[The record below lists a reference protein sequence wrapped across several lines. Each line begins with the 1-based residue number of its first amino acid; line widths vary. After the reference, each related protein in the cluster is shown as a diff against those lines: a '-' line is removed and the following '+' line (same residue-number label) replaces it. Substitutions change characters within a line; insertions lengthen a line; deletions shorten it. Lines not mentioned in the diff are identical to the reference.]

1 LTKDSK
7 IPDLKQAIIF
17 ENEDFIAINKPPY
30 ISSLDERSQ
39 VATPSIL
46 RLLREFEDDAQLC
59 HRLDKETSGVLLA
72 AKHPAAYRHA
82 AMAFEHR
89 QVTKIYHAV
98 VGGIQ
103 DFKGVQVYLPIL
115 PLPNGMVKIDKLQ
128 GKEAETIFNTIEVY
142 RFHTLLEC
150 LPITGRMHQ
159 IRIHLSCAD
168 APIVGDATY
177 GGKDVFLSQ
186 IKRKFNLKQ
195 ESEELPLISRVALHA
210 FALNIPL
217 MDGTRHTVEAPY
229 PKDFRALINQLQRNK

>member
-1 LTKDSK
+1 MTKDSK
-7 IPDLKQAIIF
+7 LPDLREAIIF
-17 ENEDFIAINKPPY
+17 ENDDFIAINKPPH

-39 VATPSIL
+39 VATSSIL
-46 RLLREFEDDAQLC
+46 RLLREFVDDAQLC

-89 QVTKIYHAV
+89 QVTKMYHAV
-98 VGGIQ
+98 VNGIQ

-115 PLPNGMVKIDKLQ
+115 PLPNGIVKIDRVN
-128 GKEAETIFNTIEVY
+128 GKEAETIFNSIEVY
-142 RFHTLLEC
+142 RFHTLVEC

-195 ESEELPLISRVALHA
+195 STEELPLINRVALHA

-217 MDGTRHTVEAPY
+217 MDGTRHTIEAPY
-229 PKDFRALINQLQRNK
+229 PKDFRALVNQLQRNK